1 MALAQ
6 ADTARLAYEG
16 KGPSLIRRRSP
27 LRALGSLYPELV
39 HIVVRR
45 DAGLRNVRDL
55 KGKRIA
61 LGPQGSAVRATLE
74 RVLAAHGMQAG
85 RDYMV
90 IDTPFSASLPAL
102 NAGDLD
108 AAAQVIGVPATPLR
122 DALAQAKLQL
132 LPLDPAA
139 IKALSAGEDGV
150 LMPIDIAAGTYPDQP
165 HAVATVGTAALL
177 LTTSELTRDEALS
190 IVRTCTRPA
199 RTCWPAARPR
209 ARRSAWRPP
218 GAA

>member
-1 MALAQ
+1 
-6 ADTARLAYEG
+6 
-16 KGPSLIRRRSP
+16 
-27 LRALGSLYPELV
+27 
-39 HIVVRR
+39 
-45 DAGLRNVRDL
+45 
-55 KGKRIA
+55 
-61 LGPQGSAVRATLE
+61 
-74 RVLAAHGMQAG
+74 
-85 RDYMV
+85 MV

-165 HAVATVGTAALL
+165 DAVATVGTAALL

-190 IVRTCTRPA
+190 IVRTVPDRPGPAGRRLAPGRAGRRGDRPA
-199 RTCWPAARPR
+199 RLSVPLHDGAEEGLSALENPKTPARPR
-209 ARRSAWRPP
+209 RPAYMMALP
-218 GAA
+218 HRKSR